1 MIVRFQLVSINPSAA
16 LAIFYNTSQEKC
28 INISFLG
35 FYTFIEMMV
44 VYIGTQEITARTDS
58 RTKSFVTVASRL
70 KSMWLFQ
77 RSVYPFNSGLLWTMI
92 LFSFC
97 HL

>member
-58 RTKSFVTVASRL
+58 RTKSFVTALRAL
-70 KSMWLFQ
+70 NPCGYFKDLF
-77 RSVYPFNSGLLWTMI
+77 I
-92 LFSFC
+92 LSILVC
-97 HL
+97 YGQ